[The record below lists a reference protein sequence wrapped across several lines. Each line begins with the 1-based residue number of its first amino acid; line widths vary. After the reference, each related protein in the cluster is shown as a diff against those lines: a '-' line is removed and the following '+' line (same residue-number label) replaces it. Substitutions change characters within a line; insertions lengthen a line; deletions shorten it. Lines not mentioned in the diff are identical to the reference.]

1 MRPSDPVDRFVLAV
15 GQHHGFTLKGDS
27 TQANREVEKFHR
39 AARELLQG
47 GDGAI
52 ARFAELLDHLEPA
65 IRCMAA
71 AYLLECRTNDA
82 VAALKPLAKRR
93 DIIGFGAI
101 ETLKRYERGD
111 LAIR

>member
-1 MRPSDPVDRFVLAV
+1 
-15 GQHHGFTLKGDS
+15 
-27 TQANREVEKFHR
+27 
-39 AARELLQG
+39 
-47 GDGAI
+47 
-52 ARFAELLDHLEPA
+52 
-65 IRCMAA
+65 MAA

-111 LAIR
+111 LAIRL